1 MQSEA
6 TTYCG
11 AEVGLGS
18 QNATL
23 NGTTLTDGSQ
33 YAQQLSG
40 SDDEWYQVAIPL
52 ETFACDKGSVGNLSQ
67 VDRVDIQNINIRDA
81 DICLDNINIE

>member
-6 TTYCG
+6 ATYCG

-18 QNATL
+18 QNATA
-23 NGTTLTDGSQ
+23 NATLADGSQ
-33 YAQQLSG
+33 YAKQLSG

-52 ETFACDKGSVGNLSQ
+52 GTFACDKGSVGDLSQ

-81 DICLDNINIE
+81 DICLDNISID